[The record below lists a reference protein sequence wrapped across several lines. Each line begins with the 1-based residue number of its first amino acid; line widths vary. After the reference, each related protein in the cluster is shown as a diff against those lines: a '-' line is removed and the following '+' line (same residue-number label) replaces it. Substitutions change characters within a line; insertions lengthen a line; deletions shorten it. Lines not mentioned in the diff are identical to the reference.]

1 MGINAFIRAARKV
14 RPDAEIKVVW
24 VNSWYDPGKEA
35 DATKAL
41 IDQGCDV
48 ITQHT
53 DSPAPTQTAGSR
65 GVWCF
70 GQASDMV
77 GFAPDGHAPA
87 LLDHWA
93 PSTHGGG
100 QAVLD
105 GPGRTPATWPAT
117 KE

>member
-53 DSPAPTQTAGSR
+53 DSPAPLQTAGSR

-70 GQASDMV
+70 GQASDLV
-77 GFAPDGHAPA
+77 GFAPAWPAPPIPA
-87 LLDHWA
+87 RRA
-93 PSTHGGG
+93 PSYIQPV
-100 QAVLD
+100 QAWLAAT
-105 GPGRTPATWPAT
+105 RQTPAV
-117 KE
+117 